1 MCFSARYLP
10 AVLLLIL
17 SLPTSLWAQ
26 VAPKQT
32 SKTPRGSISGRVTI
46 KEKGVAGVVIALR
59 KSDYMNPYDPGQRA
73 TTDQDGYYRIAN
85 VAPGTYDVT
94 PLAPAFVPAD
104 SKEQRGKNVLVGDDE
119 NVESINFSLVRGG
132 VITGRVTDSDGRPI
146 IQQPVFIYRTD
157 LFEREPQT
165 PQRPLF
171 ATSSVATDD
180 RGIYRV
186 FGLVA
191 GRYKVGSG
199 LSDDIYNAQLS

>member
-1 MCFSARYLP
+1 MRFSVRYLP
-10 AVLLLIL
+10 SVLLLIL
-17 SLPTSLWAQ
+17 GLPTSLWAQ
-26 VAPKQT
+26 AAPKQT

-59 KSDYMNPYDPGQRA
+59 KSDFMNPYEPGQRA

-85 VAPGTYDVT
+85 VASGNYEVSPSV
-94 PLAPAFVPAD
+94 PAFVPPD

-132 VITGRVTDSDGRPI
+132 VITGRVTDADGRPA
-146 IQQPVFIYRTD
+146 IQQRVYIYRTD

-171 ATSSVATDD
+171 VTTSVATDD

-186 FGLVA
+186 
-191 GRYKVGSG
+191 
-199 LSDDIYNAQLS
+199 